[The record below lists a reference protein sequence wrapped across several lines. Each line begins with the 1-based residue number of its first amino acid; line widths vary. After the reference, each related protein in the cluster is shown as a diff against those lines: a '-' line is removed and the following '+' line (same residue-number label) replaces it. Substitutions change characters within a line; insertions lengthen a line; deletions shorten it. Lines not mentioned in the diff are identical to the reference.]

1 MVTEMVVKE
10 SLSNEMIS
18 AGSELTRRLD
28 ESTFLV
34 SAAFWLYE
42 TDSNA
47 WRFIIGS
54 PEVRNRGLKAAYKQ
68 VQSVVAAIPEGQ
80 PKISLK
86 DISVVDSN
94 DPLVS
99 LMRVAIKTG
108 NGISGIR
115 FSRNMINGVLIE
127 DAYIYRIT
135 QAS

>member
-28 ESTFLV
+28 ESRFLV
-34 SAAFWLYE
+34 SASFWLYD

-47 WRFIIGS
+47 WRFLVAS
-54 PEVRNRGLKAAYKQ
+54 PEVRTRGLKGAYKQ
-68 VQSVVAAIPEGQ
+68 VQSAVAGIPEGQ

-108 NGISGIR
+108 DGISGIR
-115 FSRNMINGVLIE
+115 FTRNMINGVLIE
-127 DAYIYRIT
+127 DAYIYRLT
-135 QAS
+135 